1 MTQSQEWLRL
11 AGNALLICAALI
23 CTTSVIL
30 HARVPWRR
38 SEFGRHLMI
47 YMGTMA
53 LTLDLSVIR
62 IFVGDTWWFALLRLF
77 VFAAVPLAFAQRLWL
92 QIKAQR
98 ETNQQA
104 AADEH
109 DR

>member
-1 MTQSQEWLRL
+1 MDQSQEWFRL
-11 AGNALLICAALI
+11 TGNTLLICAALI
-23 CTTSVIL
+23 CTASVVL

-53 LTLDLSVIR
+53 LTLDLGVIR
-62 IFVGDTWWFALLRLF
+62 IFVGDTWWFALIRLVVF
-77 VFAAVPLAFAQRLWL
+77 VGVPLAFAQRLWL

-98 ETNQQA
+98 ETDQH
-104 AADEH
+104 ADGH